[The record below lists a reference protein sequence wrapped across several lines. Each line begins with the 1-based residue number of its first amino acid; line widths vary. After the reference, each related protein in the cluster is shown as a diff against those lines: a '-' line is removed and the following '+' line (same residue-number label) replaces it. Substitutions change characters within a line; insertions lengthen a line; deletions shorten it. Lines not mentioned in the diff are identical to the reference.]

1 MKRKL
6 TILLFL
12 ISNCVYLNAQQNL
25 PTSVFSD
32 RDVYVSGET
41 MLVKAFTSTSG
52 QSKVNYVDLLNL
64 QGKRVSGAILEIN
77 NNQADGF
84 LQLPDSLSTGTY
96 VLRSYSKNTGDQFKA
111 VKEVWIANRFVGL
124 EKTKQIPRLAQ
135 INATEHENN
144 DIKIEN
150 LPEKLGTNAN
160 NSLTVNLD
168 QTFAN
173 SLDGDIAVSISLL
186 DDQFRSGSTLWKSEN
201 SVLGNNSQQEGLVL
215 SGTVVD
221 KKNLQPAYGINV
233 FFTIPD
239 SIPGFQYYQTRSD
252 GKFYFQLNNY
262 SGTIQPFIQCFSSS
276 PLQRLKITIDD
287 SFISGEM
294 RPATTM
300 QPVTDSFKTS
310 NSRNIDAITFQK
322 IFEQRPFKIEQ
333 TTRGRTK
340 EYPYYGNP
348 NKTIDPHLFI
358 DLPNF
363 TEISRE
369 LLPGVKFRNYNNEPS
384 LQVLNSAA
392 SGYFDD
398 MPLTLIDGIPIRN
411 LNLIKDMG
419 TQDVKRIEI
428 CSIERFYG
436 NLRFPGVVAIYTT
449 KGDYSI
455 FQDNDQFI
463 HATVDA
469 VQPKIKLTDWE
480 QKDQN
485 IPDLRQVLYW
495 APSLKPQDSIQ
506 VDFKTSSIVGKYC
519 VSVWGRLKDG
529 TLVCSKKQFEVK

>member
-6 TILLFL
+6 TILLLFML
-12 ISNCVYLNAQQNL
+12 TCFCINAQQNS

-41 MLVKAFTSTSG
+41 MLVKVFTSQRG

-77 NNQADGF
+77 NSQADGF
-84 LQLPDSLSTGTY
+84 LPLPDSLSTGTY
-96 VLRSYSKNTGDQFKA
+96 ILRSYSKNSDAALKA
-111 VKEVWIANRFVGL
+111 IKEVWIANRFAGL
-124 EKTKQIPRLAQ
+124 EKTKQIQRLAQ
-135 INATEHENN
+135 IGKAESESKEIN
-144 DIKIEN
+144 IEN
-150 LPEKLGTNAN
+150 LPEKLGTNTI
-160 NSLTVNLD
+160 NSLTVKLD
-168 QTFAN
+168 QN
-173 SLDGDIAVSISLL
+173 LLSSLDGEIAVSISQI
-186 DDQFRSGSTLWKSEN
+186 DDQFKSGSALWQ
-201 SVLGNNSQQEGLVL
+201 SVMTSSAEALHQEGLIL

-221 KKNLQPAYGINV
+221 KKNSQPASGITV

-239 SIPGFQYYQTRSD
+239 SIPSFQYYQTRSD
-252 GKFYFQLNNY
+252 GKFYFQLSNY

-276 PLQRLKITIDD
+276 PLQRLKITLDD
-287 SFISGEM
+287 SFNSGEM
-294 RPATTM
+294 LPSTTM
-300 QPVTDSFKTS
+300 EAVTDSFKTS

-322 IFEQRPFKIEQ
+322 IFEQKPIKIDQAPNEK
-333 TTRGRTK
+333 TK
-340 EYPYYGNP
+340 EYPYYGKP
-348 NKTIDPHLFI
+348 NKTIDPHLFV

-384 LQVLNSAA
+384 LLVLNSAG
-392 SGYFDD
+392 SNYFED

-428 CSIERFYG
+428 CTIERFYG

-463 HATVDA
+463 HANVDA
-469 VQPKIKLTDWE
+469 VQPKIKLTDLE

-495 APSLKPQDSIQ
+495 GPSIKPQNSIQ
-506 VDFKTSSIVGKYC
+506 LDFKTSSIVGKYC
-519 VSVWGRLKDG
+519 ISVWARLKDG
-529 TLVCSKKQFEVK
+529 KLVCNKKQFEVK